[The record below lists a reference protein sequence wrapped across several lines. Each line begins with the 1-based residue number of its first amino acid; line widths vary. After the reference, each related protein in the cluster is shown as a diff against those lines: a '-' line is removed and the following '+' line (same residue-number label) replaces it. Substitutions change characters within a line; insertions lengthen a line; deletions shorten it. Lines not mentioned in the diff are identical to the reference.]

1 MLLFKKENLVSNPS
15 ELRTSLLE
23 LTYYNSTNHPNKL
36 AGTEWSSVC
45 NITQE
50 LSDETGNI
58 KTAIDEVITSIN
70 DNSEITVNDFEVYSQ
85 YFTQSE
91 NEPPIQRFWYSGFD
105 PLYHIDQ
112 VAILYMPHEGWKST
126 FEFWDQEEDLSEVET
141 TTLSSTIELDQN
153 DLIVFSSSKAHRFK
167 PSTWGNF
174 NNDSGLMLIFLLKVS

>member
-23 LTYYNSTNHPNKL
+23 LTYYNSTNHPNKH
-36 AGTEWSSVC
+36 TTCEWSSVC

-70 DNSEITVNDFEVYSQ
+70 DNLENTVNDFEVYGQ

-91 NEPPIQRFWYSGFD
+91 NEPHIERFWCSGFD
-105 PLYHIDQ
+105 PLYYFDR
-112 VAILYMPHEGWKST
+112 VGILYMPHEGWPT
-126 FEFWDQEEDLSEVET
+126 TLEFWDQEAETATLLSTV
-141 TTLSSTIELDQN
+141 ELDQN
-153 DLIVFSSSKAHRFK
+153 DLIVFNSWKPYRFK

-174 NNDSGLMLIFLLKVS
+174 SNDSGLMLIFLLKVS